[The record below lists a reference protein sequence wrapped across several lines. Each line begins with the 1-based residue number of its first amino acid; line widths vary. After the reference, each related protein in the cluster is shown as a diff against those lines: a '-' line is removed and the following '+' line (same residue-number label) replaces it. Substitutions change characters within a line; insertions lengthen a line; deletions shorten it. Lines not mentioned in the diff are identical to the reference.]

1 MTLDP
6 DVTSGHSGGN
16 AETTA
21 EPVPHP
27 RPHPARAKQQSLR
40 SRVAVWVLSIGL
52 AAISLGA
59 AFAAG
64 IAYERN
70 VLAAGSAASDEP
82 LAVFDVAWQTVLDN
96 YVDEEAISEPAMLEA
111 AIEGMLATLGDE
123 GHTRYQ
129 TAEETARDRE
139 QTRGV
144 YQGVGVQVRDDIE
157 DGLVVTRVFPDSPA
171 REEGVQPGDV
181 IVAVD
186 GVDVTEL
193 QLDEIIGMIRGPE
206 GSRVDLT
213 VLRPSLGEEITFDL
227 ERREIE
233 ISAVSWEML
242 DDDVALL
249 RLSEFSERAGEDL
262 ENALK
267 QAQED
272 GASGVILDLRGNPG
286 GLVRE
291 AMEVA
296 SLFVPDEA
304 PVYITQSR
312 DGGEETHRA
321 DQGDVFIGDLPL
333 VVIVDGGTASAS
345 EIVSGSIQ
353 TEADNATIIG
363 EQTVG
368 TGTVLRRFELGDG
381 SSIWLGIE
389 LWLTPEGEMIRDD
402 GIAPDI
408 VVPLAENQIRYEPVE
423 PIDTRPEQI
432 QDDQLNFAIALLLE
446 ERAYFPEL
454 DAAAAGTFAW

>member
-6 DVTSGHSGGN
+6 DAVSGHPGTD
-16 AETTA
+16 AESPA
-21 EPVPHP
+21 EPIV
-27 RPHPARAKQQSLR
+27 RPQPAPAPVQRQSLK
-40 SRVAVWVLSIGL
+40 SRVAVWTLSIGL

-70 VLAAGSAASDEP
+70 VLAASGNSSEEP
-82 LAVFDVAWQTVLDN
+82 LAVFDEAWGKVIDN
-96 YVDEEAISEPAMLEA
+96 YVDEDAISEPLMLEH

-139 QTRGV
+139 STRGV
-144 YQGVGVQVRDDIE
+144 YQGVGVQVRDDEE
-157 DGLVVTRVFPDSPA
+157 DGLLITRVFPDSPA
-171 REEGVQPGDV
+171 EEEGVLAGDI

-186 GVDVTEL
+186 GEDITEL

-213 VLRPSLGEEITFDL
+213 VLRPSIGEEVTFDL

-233 ISAVSWEML
+233 LSAVTWEML

-249 RLSEFSERAGEDL
+249 RLSQFSDRAGDDL
-262 ENALK
+262 KDALEE
-267 QAQED
+267 AQEE
-272 GASGVILDLRGNPG
+272 GAAGVILDLRGNPG

-321 DQGDVFIGDLPL
+321 EQGSVFIGDLPL

-368 TGTVLRRFELGDG
+368 TGTVLRRFDLADG
-381 SSIWLGIE
+381 SSMWLGIE
-389 LWLTPEGEMIRDD
+389 LWLTPEGEMIRED
-402 GIAPDI
+402 GISPDI
-408 VVPLAENQIRYEPVE
+408 IVPLAENQRPYEPVE
-423 PIDTRPEQI
+423 PIDTRPETI
-432 QDDQLNFAIALLLE
+432 EDDQLNFAIDLLLQDE
-446 ERAYFPEL
+446 AYYPEL
-454 DAAAAGTFAW
+454 PGISSEIFAW